1 MKTILE
7 EISVYFGEA
16 FAAAGYDAALGKVSV
31 SNRPDLCEFQ
41 CNGAMAGAK
50 MYKKAPA
57 VIANEVVKALPSE
70 NIFSMVEV
78 VMPGFINL
86 NVTAE
91 YLCDYAKLMAAEK
104 KYGCEPADPKKTVV
118 LDYGGANVAKCLHI
132 GHLRPAVIGES
143 LKRLNLFFD
152 NRVVG
157 DAHLGDWGMP
167 MGLVIEQIH
176 DKFPDLC
183 YFDPNYNGPY
193 PEEVPFCVKDL
204 EVFYPEAS
212 NRSKVDE
219 AFRERAHAATFRL
232 QNGDPAYCALWKKLI
247 DMSIADLKVG
257 YSALNVTF
265 DLWYGESN
273 SQPYIEPMIEDMKAK
288 GLPYES
294 QGALVMDVKEE
305 TDTKEIPPILLTKS
319 DGAYLYATTDL
330 ATLAQREH
338 DYHPDQVIYVVD
350 KRQDMHFTQVFRCA
364 LKSGV
369 VRKETQLTFI
379 GNGTMNGADGKPFKT
394 RTGGVMRLS
403 QLVSDIYDEVA
414 GKMKENHP
422 DEPVNEEVARMISIA
437 ALKYGD
443 LSNQATKDYNFDIQR
458 FSSFDGNTGPYILY
472 TIVRIKSI
480 LQKYFETADEEDKKK
495 TTAADRL
502 GDLLAPTDA
511 SERQLYLM
519 LTRYNE
525 FMKNAYEDLAP
536 HRVCSFVFELA
547 NRFNKFYH
555 ETHILNNE
563 DAAVK
568 RSYIAFILLVKE
580 VLEQAI
586 WTLGFD
592 APERM

>member
-1 MKTILE
+1 MKTVLE
-7 EISVYFGEA
+7 EISVYLGDA

-50 MYKKAPA
+50 QYKKAPA
-57 VIANEVVKALPSE
+57 VIANEVVAALPVD
-70 NIFSMVEV
+70 NVFSKVEV

-91 YLCDYAKLMAAEK
+91 YLCDYAKRMAAEEK
-104 KYGCEPADPKKTVV
+104 HGCEPAVPKKTVV

-132 GHLRPAVIGES
+132 GHMRPAVIGEA
-143 LKRLNLFFD
+143 LKRLNIFFD
-152 NRVVG
+152 NKVIG

-176 DKFPDLC
+176 DEFPDLC

-193 PEEVPFCVKDL
+193 PEELPFTVKDL
-204 EVFYPEAS
+204 EVYYPTAS
-212 NRSKVDE
+212 ARSKEDE
-219 AFRERAHAATFRL
+219 TFRERAHQATFLL
-232 QNGDPAYCALWKKLI
+232 QNGDPAYCALWRKLI

-257 YSALNVTF
+257 YANLNVSF
-265 DLWYGESN
+265 DLWYGESD
-273 SQPYIEPMIEDMKAK
+273 SQPYIEPMIADMKAK

-294 QGALVMDVKEE
+294 EGALVMDVKEE
-305 TDTKEIPPILLTKS
+305 SDTKEIPPILLTKS
-319 DGAYLYATTDL
+319 DGAFLYATTDL

-338 DYHPDQVIYVVD
+338 DYHPDHIIYVVD

-364 LKSGV
+364 
-369 VRKETQLTFI
+369 RKAGIVPETTKLTFI

-394 RTGGVMRLS
+394 RTGGVMRLE
-403 QLVSDIYDEVA
+403 QLVSEIREEVIS
-414 GKMKENHP
+414 KMKENHP
-422 DEPVNEEVARMISIA
+422 DEPVDESVAEKISIA

-443 LSNQATKDYNFDIQR
+443 LSNQASKDYIFDIQR

-480 LQKYFETADEEDKKK
+480 LQKYFEMAEASEKMKV
-495 TTAADRL
+495 TAADRAV
-502 GDLLAPTDA
+502 DLLPPTDA

-525 FMKNAYEDLAP
+525 FMQSAYEDLAP
-536 HRVCSFVFELA
+536 HRVCSFIFEVA
-547 NRFNKFYH
+547 NRFNKFYQD
-555 ETHILNNE
+555 THILNNE

-568 RSYIAFILLVKE
+568 RSYIAFILLAKE
-580 VLEQAI
+580 ILEQAI

>member
-1 MKTILE
+1 MKTVLE
-7 EISVYFGEA
+7 EISVYLGEA
-16 FAAAGYDAALGKVSV
+16 FAAAGYDAALGKVNV

-50 MYKKAPA
+50 QYKKAPA
-57 VIANEVVKALPSE
+57 VIANEVVTALSE
-70 NIFSMVEV
+70 NHVFSKVEV

-86 NVTAE
+86 DVTAE
-91 YLCDYAKLMAAEK
+91 YLCDYARRMASAK
-104 KYGCEPADPKKTVV
+104 KYGCEPADPQKTVV

-132 GHLRPAVIGES
+132 GHMRPAVIGEA
-143 LKRLNLFFD
+143 LKRINLFFG
-152 NRVVG
+152 NQVIG

-167 MGLVIEQIH
+167 MGLVIEQVH
-176 DKFPDLC
+176 DLFPDLC
-183 YFDPNYNGPY
+183 YFIPDFKGPF
-193 PEEVPFCVKDL
+193 PEELPFTVKDL
-204 EVFYPEAS
+204 EVYYPTAS
-212 NRSKVDE
+212 ARSKEDE
-219 AFRERAHAATFRL
+219 AFRERAHQATFRL
-232 QNGDPAYCALWKKLI
+232 QNGEPAYCALWRKLI

-257 YSALNVTF
+257 YSALNVSF

-273 SQPYIEPMIEDMKAK
+273 SQPYIAPMIEDMKAK

-294 QGALVMDVKEE
+294 EGALVMDVKEE
-305 TDTKEIPPILLTKS
+305 TDTKEIPPILLMKS

-330 ATLAQREH
+330 ATLKQREQ

-364 LKSGV
+364 RKSGI
-369 VRKETQLTFI
+369 VREDTKLTFI
-379 GNGTMNGADGKPFKT
+379 GNGTMNGSDGKPFKT
-394 RTGGVMRLS
+394 RTGGVMRLD
-403 QLVSDIYDEVA
+403 QLIEDIHNEVIS
-414 GKMKENHP
+414 KMKENHP
-422 DEPVNEEVARMISIA
+422 DEPVNAEVVDKISVA

-443 LSNQATKDYNFDIQR
+443 LSNQASKDYIFDIQR

-480 LQKYFETADEEDKKK
+480 LQKYFESEDAVDREKR
-495 TTAADRL
+495 TAAERAA
-502 GDLLAPTDA
+502 DLLAPSDA

-525 FMKNAYEDLAP
+525 FMQNAYEELAP
-536 HRVCSFVFELA
+536 HRVCTFIFEVA

-568 RSYIAFILLVKE
+568 RAHIAFILLTKE
-580 VLEQAI
+580 ILEQAI
-586 WTLGFD
+586 WTLGFE

>member
-1 MKTILE
+1 MKTVLE
-7 EISVYFGEA
+7 EISVYLGDA

-50 MYKKAPA
+50 QYKKAPA
-57 VIANEVVKALPSE
+57 VIANEVVAALPAD
-70 NIFSMVEV
+70 NVFSKVEV

-91 YLCDYAKLMAAEK
+91 YLCDYAKRMAAEK

-132 GHLRPAVIGES
+132 GHMRPAVIGEA
-143 LKRLNLFFD
+143 LKRLNIFFD
-152 NRVVG
+152 NKVIG

-176 DKFPDLC
+176 DEFPDLC
-183 YFDPNYNGPY
+183 YFDPDYNGPY

-204 EVFYPEAS
+204 EVYYPTAS
-212 NRSKVDE
+212 ARSKEDE

-257 YSALNVTF
+257 YANLNVSF

-273 SQPYIEPMIEDMKAK
+273 SQPYIEPMIADMKAK

-294 QGALVMDVKEE
+294 EGALVMDVKEE
-305 TDTKEIPPILLTKS
+305 SDTKEIPPILLTKS
-319 DGAYLYATTDL
+319 DGAFLYATTDL

-338 DYHPDQVIYVVD
+338 DYHPDHIIYVVD

-364 LKSGV
+364 RKSGIIP
-369 VRKETQLTFI
+369 ETTKLTFI

-394 RTGGVMRLS
+394 RTGGVMRLE
-403 QLVSDIYDEVA
+403 QLVSEIREEVIS
-414 GKMKENHP
+414 KMKENHP
-422 DEPVNEEVARMISIA
+422 DEPVDESVAEKIGIA

-443 LSNQATKDYNFDIQR
+443 LSNQASKDYVFDIQR

-480 LQKYFETADEEDKKK
+480 LQKYFDSADASDKTKV
-495 TTAADRL
+495 TAADRAC
-502 GDLLAPTDA
+502 DLLPPTDA

-525 FMKNAYEDLAP
+525 FMQSAYEDLAP
-536 HRVCSFVFELA
+536 HRVCSFIFEVA

-568 RSYIAFILLVKE
+568 RSYIAFILLAKE
-580 VLEQAI
+580 ILEQAI